1 MPIYPTGT
9 KLKRDDGVSF
19 TADGRT
25 NFGRS
30 YKPAETSAP
39 TGDTAT
45 PKSQAPAT
53 ESAPIS
59 NPSGSASPEPYV
71 VKQGDTL
78 SAIASRF
85 GVKTSDLEGF
95 RSGDPNLIFPGEK
108 ISVRQTGEIKPSG
121 TGTSVTTTGASNVQ
135 DEIKKINEDANK
147 AQQEDFSVVTQEAE
161 PTVDLSTSGKLAET
175 LISALSDTE
184 DKTKPVSL
192 VEEFARQREALGVG
206 ELENDLADIDARIAR
221 LDADFQSTIQEEEQ
235 RPVSTRLIGR
245 KQSKAQ
251 LEYNRLKGELDAE
264 RSSVASRLDTKL
276 GLVSTMVNLTGQDYQ
291 NATQKYNNDFNRII
305 SITNLIRGIKQD
317 EKSDTEKEADNARA
331 NVQIMYNLI
340 KEGNVSYDALTQADR
355 ANIVKMEAQAGLP
368 NGFVKYV
375 SETIEDPA
383 VSFLSAFTDTSGRRI
398 QPIVTTKPDGSYSI
412 ENISLG
418 QAKSEDGTDDKS
430 IISQSTLNRLGAKGV
445 PSAVAINIQQ
455 AVNAFGGYTEIRAH
469 LVEQVGEELADDYI
483 EAFKDVQASDSIVGL

>member
-9 KLKRDDGVSF
+9 KLTRNDGVSF

-39 TGDTAT
+39 KEGQITQPKEGLGSTKETNRLLGGQFFNEETG
-45 PKSQAPAT
+45 APVDIRQNTDEQNQRLAD
-53 ESAPIS
+53 
-59 NPSGSASPEPYV
+59 ASPAAFDLAAD
-71 VKQGDTL
+71 KAG
-78 SAIASRF
+78 F
-85 GVKTSDLEGF
+85 GY
-95 RSGDPNLIFPGEK
+95 GEK
-108 ISVRQTGEIKPSG
+108 KPAA
-121 TGTSVTTTGASNVQ
+121 VTTTTGTPNPQ
-135 DEIKKINEDANK
+135 DEIRKINEEAN
-147 AQQEDFSVVTQEAE
+147 AGQEEDFNIVTQEAE

-175 LISALSDTE
+175 LLGALSARE
-184 DKTKPVSL
+184 DADKPVSL
-192 VEEFARQREALGVG
+192 VKEFAKQRQALGVG
-206 ELENDLADIDARIAR
+206 ELEDELAGIDARIAR
-221 LDADFQSTIQEEEQ
+221 LDADFASTLEEEEQ

-251 LEYNRLKGELDAE
+251 LEYNRLKRELDAE

-276 GLVSTMVNLTGQDYQ
+276 GLVSTMVNLTGQDYN
-291 NATQKYNNDFNRII
+291 NAQQKYNNDFNRII
-305 SITNLIRGIKQD
+305 SITNLIRGIEND
-317 EKSDTEKEADNARA
+317 EKSETEREADNARA

-368 NGFVKYV
+368 NGFIKYV

-383 VSFLSAFTDTSGRRI
+383 VSFLSAFTDASGRRI

-483 EAFKDVQASDSIVGL
+483 EAYKDVQASDSIIGL